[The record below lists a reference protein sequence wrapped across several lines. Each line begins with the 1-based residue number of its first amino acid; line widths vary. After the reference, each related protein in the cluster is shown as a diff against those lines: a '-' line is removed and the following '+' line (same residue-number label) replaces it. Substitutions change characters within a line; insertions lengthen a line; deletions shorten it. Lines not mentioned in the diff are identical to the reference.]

1 MYLPSFDSP
10 ALRLA
15 SVAGVLAMVGAPAHA
30 LELWGTGTLA
40 SSTLTV
46 LNDVEVRYW
55 QVPDR
60 LEGFEDRAVLN
71 YVEQV
76 SRTNL
81 LLSKPG
87 LSVGLQV
94 DQVALFA
101 NRYYL
106 DDELFHERVLYD
118 PNQII
123 SPWDDA
129 LVVSEKMFL
138 TKSWDGVEVTVGDVY
153 GSFGRGIALNI
164 VKNTDIDV
172 DTSLRGARVKMSSG
186 DIDLTALSGLTNV
199 QQISQDNPNQGIER
213 GVADMITGAQLAHYG
228 LGPFQA
234 TAHGAMF
241 TFGRQEDLGQEAIGR
256 YGQELDAASG
266 GVGLTLLGAA
276 GVDWYLEGDLIR
288 YFSAELADG
297 DEDGL
302 LGHAI
307 YGSAAAY
314 PGKTTVLVEAKHT
327 ADTERL
333 NLFTSGE
340 NYEVSSVPTL
350 EYERVITED
359 GSAAVNSND
368 VSGARVRVD
377 YAANPGVFVPYLAVT
392 GLRDRDLGGL
402 HFNQSP
408 ETVVH
413 PVAGLQWFEGERVV
427 QLNTGFR
434 QDQRDDAAEGAD
446 RLAHLDGELHVPV
459 GHGDAIELA
468 VGVKSFWWGNNLAQ
482 QADFLEMENALVWH
496 RGDQWQFVL
505 YQDWSNNPLVNS
517 EGNLGEQL
525 YGALE
530 IKYEPRSTTEMRL
543 FYGAYKA
550 GIRCSGGQCRQ
561 LPGFEGARFAWTNR
575 F

>member
-1 MYLPSFDSP
+1 M
-10 ALRLA
+10 RLA
-15 SVAGVLAMVGAPAHA
+15 SVAGALAVVGAPAYA

-40 SSTLTV
+40 NSTLTV
-46 LNDVEVRYW
+46 LNDLEVRYW

-60 LEGFEDRAVLN
+60 LEGFEDRDVLN

-76 SRTNL
+76 NRTNL

-87 LSVGLQV
+87 LSIGLQV

-106 DDELFHERVLYD
+106 DDELLHERVLYD

-172 DTSLRGARVKMSSG
+172 DTSMRGARLKVSSG
-186 DIDLTALSGLTNV
+186 DIDITALSGLTNV

-213 GVADMITGAQLAHYG
+213 GVADMVSGMQIAHYG
-228 LGPFQA
+228 LGPFQG

-241 TFGRQEDLGQEAIGR
+241 TFGRVEDQGREAIGR
-256 YGQELDAASG
+256 YGQAVDAASA

-276 GVDWYLEGDLIR
+276 GVDWYVEGDVIR
-288 YFSAELADG
+288 YFAAELADG

-302 LGHAI
+302 LGHAV

-314 PGKTTVLVEAKHT
+314 PGKTTVFVEAKHT
-327 ADTERL
+327 VDTERL
-333 NLFTSGE
+333 NLFTAGE
-340 NYEVSSVPTL
+340 NYEVASVPTL

-368 VSGARVRVD
+368 VSGARVRID

-434 QDQRDDAAEGAD
+434 RDQRDDTAAGSD

-459 GHGDAIELA
+459 GHGNAIELA
-468 VGVKSFWWGNNLAQ
+468 MGVKSFWWGNNPAQ
-482 QADFLEMENALVWH
+482 QTDFLEMENALVWH
-496 RGDQWQFVL
+496 HGEQWQFVL
-505 YQDWSNNPLVNS
+505 YQDWSNNPLVTS
-517 EGNLGEQL
+517 DGNLGEQL
-525 YGALE
+525 YGAVE
-530 IKYEPRSTTEMRL
+530 VKYEPRSNTEMRL

-561 LPGFEGARFAWTNR
+561 LPGFEGARFAWTSR